1 MGHLYHSY
9 VSHNQ
14 RVPNTD
20 GYLGNTRWEWHCP
33 KSWGTTL
40 DVGCLVL
47 RLRIVSNY
55 CANSVF
61 DDGIGM
67 GWEVLG
73 SNVAWG
79 SSFMCLEIIC
89 INTFPSFNCF
99 QGRYLGDYPLV
110 IIRGN

>member
-1 MGHLYHSY
+1 ML
-9 VSHNQ
+9 VQ
-14 RVPNTD
+14 RVPQAVT
-20 GYLGNTRWEWHCP
+20 
-33 KSWGTTL
+33 WGTPVGML

-61 DDGIGM
+61 DDGM

-79 SSFMCLEIIC
+79 SFMCLEIIC

-99 QGRYLGDYPLV
+99 QERYLGDFRNTLW
-110 IIRGN
+110 